1 MRMGR
6 LGRLGQVLMVVVV
19 VVVLSWKAPGKGAVV
34 PPEIDGA
41 DPLVYSAEEREGR

>member
-1 MRMGR
+1 M
-6 LGRLGQVLMVVVV
+6 LDELGQVLMV

-41 DPLVYSAEEREGR
+41 DPLVSPCSSAEEREGR